1 MSAAPQVVRQLDPG
15 TQRVWFLFAERP
27 SIAWIAKLR
36 ALGWKSAVQCK
47 AWYHPKNATPPMGL
61 VVIQGAETRMPTA
74 HEADLASI
82 PMTGNLPP
90 PAIVSEPCKDPR
102 RGDLV
107 MLQRQGLLVGLVN
120 VSRAWV
126 SGYFVSG
133 GNDGYHADKV
143 PIARI
148 GGLLKRATPA
158 LLAALEHR
166 RKDRALAGD
175 QRWRALIAAALTEP
189 DLSVV
194 ENQEGPP
201 T

>member
-15 TQRVWFLFAERP
+15 TRRVWFLFAERP
-27 SIAWIAKLR
+27 SVAWIAKLR

-47 AWYHPKNATPPMGL
+47 AWYHPKGASPPMGL
-61 VVIQGAETRMPTA
+61 VVLQGGDMRMPTA
-74 HEADLASI
+74 QEADLASI
-82 PMTGNLPP
+82 PLTGGLPP
-90 PAIVSEPCKDPR
+90 PALVGKPCTDPCK
-102 RGDLV
+102 GDLV
-107 MLQRQGLLVGLVN
+107 ALQRQGLLVGLVN
-120 VSRAWV
+120 NRHAWI
-126 SGYFVSG
+126 SGYFVGG

-143 PIARI
+143 PIARL

-166 RKDRALAGD
+166 RRDRALAGD
-175 QRWRALIAAALTEP
+175 QRWRALIAEALTEP

-194 ENQEGPP
+194 QNQEGPP